1 MRWRAITRE
10 AWRNVVSGTS
20 RAGIVAVVLV
30 TAAVGLLL
38 TDLFAVRGIVDRV
51 DEFRSGGAPLGVQS
65 AVAGGGRPE
74 STLPHGRFPSPPG
87 PSRPNM
93 PRQRPPEPR

>member
-1 MRWRAITRE
+1 
-10 AWRNVVSGTS
+10 V
-20 RAGIVAVVLV
+20 
-30 TAAVGLLL
+30 
-38 TDLFAVRGIVDRV
+38 
-51 DEFRSGGAPLGVQS
+51 EFRSGGAPLGVQT